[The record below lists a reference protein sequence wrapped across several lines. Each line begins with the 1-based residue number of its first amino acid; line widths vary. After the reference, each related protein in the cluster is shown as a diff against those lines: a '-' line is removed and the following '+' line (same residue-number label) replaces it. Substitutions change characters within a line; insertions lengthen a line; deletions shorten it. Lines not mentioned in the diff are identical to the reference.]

1 MTKNKANSM
10 FKEYRKSSE
19 MILKLY
25 RSYVKLNLK
34 FCILFWIPINVKDA
48 DMLEGVQR
56 RVTKMIPSLRN
67 LSYEEIIKV
76 GYVLL
81 RRRRLRDDMT
91 EVFKM
96 IRGIDKLNLEKHF
109 CMDEDG
115 RTRGH
120 AFVYKLKRI

>member
-56 RVTKMIPSLRN
+56 RVTKMITNLRN
-67 LSYEEIIKV
+67 LSYEERWK
-76 GYVLL
+76 
-81 RRRRLRDDMT
+81 RLGMFLWI
-91 EVFKM
+91 V
-96 IRGIDKLNLEKHF
+96 
-109 CMDEDG
+109 EDSG
-115 RTRGH
+115 
-120 AFVYKLKRI
+120 LM